1 LTWIVPVWR
10 TLAEMVRIRRQ
21 RSRQCCQLAA
31 LSERELQDFGMTR
44 AEIAYELDRLVR
56 RR

>member
-1 LTWIVPVWR
+1 
-10 TLAEMVRIRRQ
+10 MVRIRRQ
-21 RSRQCCQLAA
+21 RSRQCCQLAV

-56 RR
+56 RK

>member
-1 LTWIVPVWR
+1 MWIVPVWR

-21 RSRQCCQLAA
+21 RSRQCSQLAA

-44 AEIAYELDRLVR
+44 AEIACELDRLVR